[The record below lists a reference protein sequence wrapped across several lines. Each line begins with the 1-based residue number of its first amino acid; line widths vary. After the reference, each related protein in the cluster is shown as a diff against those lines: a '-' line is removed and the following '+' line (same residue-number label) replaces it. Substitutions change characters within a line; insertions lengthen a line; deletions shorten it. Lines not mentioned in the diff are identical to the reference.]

1 MRVFFGAQLKNIL
14 IKRTQSTYFFCGYF
28 KKFSERNPFRTKDP
42 FKKKSY
48 VAPFVI
54 ESDSRNASRIC
65 ITILGNAG
73 IGQPRC
79 IGLFTE
85 FKG

>member
-1 MRVFFGAQLKNIL
+1 MRAFINTFFNCKHVVFE
-14 IKRTQSTYFFCGYF
+14 
-28 KKFSERNPFRTKDP
+28 KKPVFLCCSRSFQKLNNREKIVDP
-42 FKKKSY
+42 FKKKSHWPLA
-48 VAPFVI
+48 V
-54 ESDSRNASRIC
+54 ESDSRNSNRIC
-65 ITILGNAG
+65 ITILGNGG